1 MREICNRKDLKYWIW
16 LTQIPY
22 VGPVMAG
29 RLLAEFKTPQAI
41 YDIKEEYLTQ
51 IPGITKRQIASI
63 LTARSFERAE
73 KVLEDCDRKNISIL
87 TKEDERY
94 PMRVKMVKDSP
105 AVFYYQGVLPDD
117 LKNLNNS
124 NNPNK
129 TVGIVG
135 ARRCTQEA
143 KKYCAEITRECIV
156 NGEIVI
162 SGMAKGIDAC
172 AGTVCVNSGAYTV
185 AIVGNGLDICYP
197 AEHERL
203 MERIK
208 ENGLVL
214 SEYPP
219 GTEPSNYTFPQRN
232 RLIAAWSDR
241 LIVIAAG
248 RGSGAMIT
256 ADYATQY
263 GREVQFVF

>member
-1 MREICNRKDLKYWIW
+1 MSENCNQKDLKYWIW
-16 LTQIPY
+16 LTQLPY

-29 RLLAEFKTPQAI
+29 RLLTELKTPRAI
-41 YDIKEEYLTQ
+41 YDAKEACLTQ
-51 IPGITKRQIASI
+51 FSGITKRQITSI
-63 LTARSFERAE
+63 LTVRSLDQAE
-73 KVLEDCDRKNISIL
+73 KVLEDCKKKNISIL
-87 TKEDERY
+87 TKADPSY
-94 PMRVKMVKDSP
+94 PARVKMVKDAP
-105 AVFYYQGVLPDD
+105 AVFYYQGTLPAD
-117 LKNLNNS
+117 LKER
-124 NNPNK
+124 NK

-143 KKYCAEITRECIV
+143 KKYCAELTRECIA

-172 AGTVCVNSGAYTV
+172 AGTVCINSGAYTV

-197 AEHERL
+197 AEHGRL
-203 MERIK
+203 MECIK
-208 ENGLVL
+208 EKGLLL

-256 ADYATQY
+256 AEYARKY
-263 GREVQFVF
+263 GREVLFAK